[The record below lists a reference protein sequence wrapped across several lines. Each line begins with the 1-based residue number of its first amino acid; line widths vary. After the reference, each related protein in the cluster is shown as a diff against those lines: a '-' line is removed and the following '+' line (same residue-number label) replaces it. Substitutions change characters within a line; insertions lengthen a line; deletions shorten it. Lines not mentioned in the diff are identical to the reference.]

1 MTEMQSTFRMVQP
14 HQSRVMLMENC
25 NENDTLLPTTTNVG
39 LHSVL
44 IAVWAKPRILEGLSA
59 HHQSSRGRKVVPGGP
74 TYHKNQEFSS
84 HAHTRVVVQGGIN
97 KQIRW
102 YILWFFRART
112 LFVPGRTC
120 AIRVDFTRRT
130 NLPRWKDCFPSTVTA
145 CWPEGLENS

>member
-1 MTEMQSTFRMVQP
+1 MQSTFRMVQP

-25 NENDTLLPTTTNVG
+25 NENDTSLPTTTNAV

-59 HHQSSRGRKVVPGGP
+59 HRQSSRGRKVVPGGP

-102 YILWFFRART
+102 YILWFSAREPSSS
-112 LFVPGRTC
+112 LAEHVRFVWILQDAPTCPGGRT
-120 AIRVDFTRRT
+120 AFHRQSP
-130 NLPRWKDCFPSTVTA
+130 LAGPRGWK
-145 CWPEGLENS
+145 NS